1 MEDNLYEQKG
11 WPKSIYGMSKLGINL
26 YCSNLGKEKVI
37 IDRGIQVY
45 SCCPGYV
52 KTDMTGGKG
61 DLTVEEGARTPIH
74 LIRLP
79 FYIDKKLQGGYFE
92 K

>member
-1 MEDNLYEQKG
+1 MKDNTFEEKG

-26 YCSNLGKEKVI
+26 YCSILGKDKEI

-52 KTDMTGGKG
+52 KTDMTGNKG
-61 DLTVEEGARTPIH
+61 DLTVEEGVKTAVY
-74 LIRLP
+74 LIQRP
-79 FYIDKKLQGGYFE
+79 F
-92 K
+92 